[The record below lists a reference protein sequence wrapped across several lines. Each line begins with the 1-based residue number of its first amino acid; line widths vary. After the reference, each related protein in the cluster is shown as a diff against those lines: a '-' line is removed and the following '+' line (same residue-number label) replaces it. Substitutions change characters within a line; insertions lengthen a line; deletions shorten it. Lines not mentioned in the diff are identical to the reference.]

1 MTDRKKRIAYY
12 VLRNKNT
19 GFYFRGKGAN
29 RWGEYYNQ
37 ASIYRSKAHAEDTAG
52 WLNLRGE
59 SVEIVRISISER
71 PMDEYD
77 EMDFCGELCLFAEQL
92 IQKAKEPNWIPVTE
106 RLPEELKPVLAWHG
120 EGYFAECARWTGHRW
135 ESTWEFEDLTG
146 VTHWMPLPEPPKEV

>member
-1 MTDRKKRIAYY
+1 MTDIKKRIAYY

-106 RLPEELKPVLAWHG
+106 RLPESDTAVIVATDNGMVFQCLYAYDGWDLWD
-120 EGYFAECARWTGHRW
+120 GYT
-135 ESTWEFEDLTG
+135 
-146 VTHWMPLPEPPKEV
+146 VNITHWMPLPNPPEGE